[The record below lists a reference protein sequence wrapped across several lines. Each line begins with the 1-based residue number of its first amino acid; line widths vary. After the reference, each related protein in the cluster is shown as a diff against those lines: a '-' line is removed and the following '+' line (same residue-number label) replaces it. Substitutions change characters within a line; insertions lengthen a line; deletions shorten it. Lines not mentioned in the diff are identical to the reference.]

1 MSGRRLAWG
10 TGLPVHRLSGKA
22 DRAADDPAD
31 FPDHPFKVLSGTPR
45 LLERQGRHDPLGDFP
60 G

>member
-1 MSGRRLAWG
+1 
-10 TGLPVHRLSGKA
+10 VHRLSGKA